1 MKRSRLIQL
10 GAVGVVAVLLLA
22 SLVMTLRSDKHET
35 SFTLQF
41 TDTTGLYVGND
52 VQTIGVSIGEVTKIV
67 PRGPRVDVTVR
78 VDEPVSA
85 DVGAV
90 IMQSALVTDR
100 FVELTPPW
108 TSGAK
113 LASGAIVPL
122 ARTRAPANVDDIF
135 AAVDDLLVAL
145 SDTTKDG
152 KDIGDLLS
160 VTAEQLE
167 GKGEAF
173 ARLLDESGRALA
185 TVGGTD
191 EDLTA
196 IVDDA
201 DALVSMLA
209 KRDQTIRALV
219 DSVADSAELFAG
231 QRSDIAKSLATLDQ
245 LSRKM
250 TDFIND
256 NDVLMTRTVD
266 RTSDVLGT
274 IADQRESIT
283 DAFNTLP
290 LAAEN
295 IARAYNPDTG
305 DLRVRL
311 DVRRTAPY
319 GQVSRE
325 SFCNAFVPQNIGLC
339 KALVEDNATFFDA
352 FADLF
357 ARSLD
362 GVTP

>member
-1 MKRSRLIQL
+1 MTRSTALRA
-10 GAVGVVAVLLLA
+10 GAVAAVALLLLA
-22 SLVMTLRSDKHET
+22 AVFFALRPRTDRT
-35 SFTLQF
+35 TFTLQF

-52 VQTIGVSIGEVTKIV
+52 VQTIGVRIGEVTKIEPKGTMV
-67 PRGPRVDVTVR
+67 EVTVK

-108 TSGAK
+108 TGGAK
-113 LASGAIVPL
+113 LADGTVIGL
-122 ARTRAPANVDDIF
+122 DRTKSPANVDDIF

-145 SDTTKDG
+145 SDTTSDG

-160 VTAEQLE
+160 VSAKQLE
-167 GKGEAF
+167 GKGKAF
-173 ARLLDESGRALA
+173 AELLDASGEALA

-209 KRDQTIRALV
+209 ERDKTIRSLA
-219 DSVADSAELFAG
+219 DSVADASELFAG
-231 QRSDIAKSLATLDQ
+231 QRDDIAETLVTLDR

-250 TDFIND
+250 DTFIKD
-256 NDVLMTRTVD
+256 NDDLMVRTVNK
-266 RTSDVLGT
+266 TSDVLGVFSQQSRA
-274 IADQRESIT
+274 IA
-283 DAFNTLP
+283 DAFNALP

-295 IARAYNPDTG
+295 ISRAYDEETRN
-305 DLRVRL
+305 LRVRL
-311 DVRRTAPY
+311 DVRRMAPY
-319 GQVSRE
+319 GQQFRE
-325 SFCNAFVPQNIGLC
+325 NLCRSYVPENLPICEQVVEANGAYFDQLVNLIAGL
-339 KALVEDNATFFDA
+339 V
-352 FADLF
+352 
-357 ARSLD
+357 D
-362 GVTP
+362 GVVP

>member
-1 MKRSRLIQL
+1 MIRSRLFQ
-10 GAVGVVAVLLLA
+10 VVAAAVVALLLVA
-22 SLVMTLRSDKHET
+22 GLLFALRPSSDST
-35 SFTLQF
+35 TFTLQF

-52 VQTIGVSIGEVTKIV
+52 VQTIGVRIGEVTKIE

-78 VDEPVSA
+78 VDEPVA
-85 DVGAV
+85 VDVGAI
-90 IMQSALVTDR
+90 IMQSSLVTDR

-108 TSGAK
+108 TKGAK
-113 LASGAIVPL
+113 LAAGAVVPL
-122 ARTRAPANVDDIF
+122 ERTKAPANVDDIF

-173 ARLLDESGRALA
+173 ADLLNESSRALA
-185 TVGGTD
+185 TVSDAD

-196 IVDDA
+196 IVGDA
-201 DALVSMLA
+201 DELVTMLA
-209 KRDQTIRALV
+209 KRDKTIRSLV
-219 DSVADSAELFAG
+219 SSVADSAELFAG
-231 QRSDIAKSLATLDQ
+231 QRENIAESLTTLDQ

-250 TDFIND
+250 TDFIRD
-256 NDVLMTRTVD
+256 NETLMTRTVG

-274 IADQRESIT
+274 IAEQREAIAS
-283 DAFNTLP
+283 AFNTLP

-295 IARAYNPDTG
+295 IARAYDPATR

-311 DVRRTAPY
+311 DVRRMAPY
-319 GQVSRE
+319 GEVARE
-325 SFCNAFVPQNIGLC
+325 SFCNTFVPENIGVC
-339 KALVEDNATFFDA
+339 DVLVDDNAEFFDG
-352 FADLF
+352 FLDLF
-357 ARSLD
+357 ARLVD
-362 GVTP
+362 GVVP